1 MGLKQARRWFV
12 FPREFSSLFR
22 ASRVQLRRCSGNS
35 AGLLR
40 CRVTSPGK
48 LSSATVD
55 FVAPLRLWHGLRP
68 INGWFRRRGSSGPAR
83 VVGRSRENGKRSFRD
98 VQAMFKRVRA
108 PEEER
113 RRVTRASSFQL
124 SGLDAAHRRLIESDC
139 PYGAELH
146 PCPWFSCKAFFM
158 RLRNNFYPCIKLLS
172 GLHIII
178 SHSLSYWFI

>member
-68 INGWFRRRGSSGPAR
+68 PPMVGFVERESGGPAS
-83 VVGRSRENGKRSFRD
+83 RSALRAFERAEFRSARELQG
-98 VQAMFKRVRA
+98 
-108 PEEER
+108 EER
-113 RRVTRASSFQL
+113 ASTRTRLVFSTVRFGRRPPAADRIRL
-124 SGLDAAHRRLIESDC
+124 SVWGGAPPMSMVFLQGIFHAIE
-139 PYGAELH
+139 
-146 PCPWFSCKAFFM
+146 K
-158 RLRNNFYPCIKLLS
+158 
-172 GLHIII
+172 
-178 SHSLSYWFI
+178 